1 MLKTPIRGILTDCC
15 PSASSDTSVKL
26 TVRTTASS
34 ISRMLPG
41 SLAEGHDTHHLPSRG
56 RLPKADLSE
65 ALLRRPHADALVSA
79 PVPILHRGGLINPPH
94 GSVNTLAA
102 CGRVRS
108 AGDFPLAGLVGEAV
122 SDLEVQ
128 REDVVGQKSDLPSVS
143 LGLAGCAEGRCLPHG
158 LPERVERG
166 FGLSHQPVRSLA
178 QLAALVHQA
187 SHRLARR
194 LRPALYFHWKHRA
207 AVEVRPDA
215 VGQVRVTPWA
225 PV

>member
-1 MLKTPIRGILTDCC
+1 M
-15 PSASSDTSVKL
+15 SDP
-26 TVRTTASS
+26 R
-34 ISRMLPG
+34 
-41 SLAEGHDTHHLPSRG
+41 
-56 RLPKADLSE
+56 
-65 ALLRRPHADALVSA
+65 
-79 PVPILHRGGLINPPH
+79 PILRRGGLIDPPH

-128 REDVVGQKSDLPSVS
+128 REDVVGQKSDLPSLL
-143 LGLAGCAEGRCLPHG
+143 LGLAGCAEGRRPPHG
-158 LPERVERG
+158 VPEGVERS
-166 FGLSHQPVRSLA
+166 FSLSQQHVRSIA